1 MTLSANAR
9 MDGAEWPCQPVPD
22 PVKRLVARFYRL
34 IDATAPKCS
43 QQLADHVFTLDGEFV
58 VNKRRMVGREQIV
71 NWHAGGDDIV
81 ARRHEVHKI
90 YVCSDSG
97 EDLLMTGTL
106 TMQSDV
112 GLIGETSY
120 TARCVVDD
128 ASSLKPRVEL
138 WQFWLDPTPFFD
150 LGIMR
155 PPMRKM
161 SASGILD
168 TIGGR

>member
-1 MTLSANAR
+1 MLTEPLEI
-9 MDGAEWPCQPVPD
+9 M
-22 PVKRLVARFYRL
+22 
-34 IDATAPKCS
+34 
-43 QQLADHVFTLDGEFV
+43 
-58 VNKRRMVGREQIV
+58 
-71 NWHAGGDDIV
+71 NWHLGGEDIV
-81 ARRHEVHKI
+81 ARRHDVHKI
-90 YVCSDSG
+90 YVCNDSG
-97 EDLLMTGTL
+97 DDLLMTGTL
-106 TMQSDV
+106 TMESDV

-138 WQFWLDPTPFFD
+138 WQFWLVCASLYHHLVNDTPADLTVWKDPTPFFD